1 MQQKTL
7 SNLEKEVMDIIW
19 QKKECSVRDVVNE
32 LQKKREIAYTTVATI
47 IQRLENKELVIRR
60 EEGKTNFYK
69 SKLTKESYTKR
80 IAQSFIK
87 TFVQSFGNTAVASFA
102 DSIDSLPTDK
112 RESLLK
118 LLLEN
123 DKNKH

>member
-19 QKKECSVRDVVNE
+19 QKKESSVRDLVNE
-32 LQKKREIAYTTVATI
+32 LQKKRKIAYTTVATI
-47 IQRLENKELVIRR
+47 VQRLENKELVVRR

-80 IAQSFIK
+80 IAQGFVRN
-87 TFVQSFGNTAVASFA
+87 FVQSFGNTAVASFA
-102 DSIDSLPTDK
+102 DSIDDLPADK

-118 LLLEN
+118 LLLAN

>member
-7 SNLEKEVMDIIW
+7 SNLEREAMDIIW

-32 LQKKREIAYTTVATI
+32 LQKKRKIAYTTVATI
-47 IQRLENKELVIRR
+47 VQRLENKGIVTKQ
-60 EEGKTNFYK
+60 EEGKTYIYK
-69 SKLTKESYTKR
+69 SRLTKESYTKR
-80 IAQSFIK
+80 IAQGFIRN
-87 TFVQSFGNTAVASFA
+87 FVQSFGNTAVASFA
-102 DSIDSLPTDK
+102 DSIDDLPADK